1 MPCKSSVSS
10 TAFCDIKLPS
20 VFSRCNCTCDAL
32 PLHHI
37 LDYHCQVW
45 SDQAENDELAS
56 REEPRVE
63 FSGEEGQGRF
73 LDLHEHYHTFINS
86 KFGHSK
92 EEAPKEYQDYVTSVT
107 DFSQIPR
114 QHRISRPYRYL
125 LIQFCSVLVQWPQL
139 LSALFLLV
147 IVANWY
153 YLCTLEHAH
162 NSAPYQLHR

>member
-1 MPCKSSVSS
+1 M
-10 TAFCDIKLPS
+10 
-20 VFSRCNCTCDAL
+20 FSRCNCTCDAWT
-32 PLHHI
+32 LHRI
-37 LDYHCQVW
+37 LDYNLRVW

-56 REEPRVE
+56 QEEPRVE

-114 QHRISRPYRYL
+114 QHRISRPYRCF
-125 LIQFCSVLVQWPQL
+125 LIQYC
-139 LSALFLLV
+139 LSLSPAAVSGAGFHTY
-147 IVANWY
+147 W
-153 YLCTLEHAH
+153 
-162 NSAPYQLHR
+162 